1 VSSRREIIALLGG
14 AATAWPLA
22 ARAQQSA
29 MPVIGWLAVI
39 SPNAAVYLPNF
50 KEGLA
55 DLGYVEGRNVAIEYQ
70 WAEGHMERLPTLAR
84 ELVARRVNV
93 IATGSNTPTA
103 LAAKSA
109 TTSIPIAFF
118 ISEDPVQAGLV
129 AALNQP
135 GGNVTGVTAQ
145 SVQLTMKLVE
155 LMHDLLPDSRTI
167 GILINPR
174 NNGHEFANTAQ
185 AAALRFGQRLVVG
198 EASSDADFETAFK
211 TVLQQHAVGLIIT
224 SDPLLATRHEQIAS
238 LAARFAIPTI
248 FGDGNLES
256 GGLVSYGPR
265 LPEMFRLLGNY
276 TGKILRGAKPADL
289 PVSQPTNIPLKINLK
304 AAKAL
309 GLEIPPILLARAD
322 EVIE

>member
-1 VSSRREIIALLGG
+1 
-14 AATAWPLA
+14 
-22 ARAQQSA
+22 
-29 MPVIGWLAVI
+29 
-39 SPNAAVYLPNF
+39 
-50 KEGLA
+50 
-55 DLGYVEGRNVAIEYQ
+55 
-70 WAEGHMERLPTLAR
+70 MERLPTLAR

-135 GGNVTGVTAQ
+135 GGNVTGMTAQ

-167 GILINPR
+167 GILTNPR

-289 PVSQPTNIPLKINLK
+289 PVSQPTNISLKINLK
-304 AAKAL
+304 AAKSL
-309 GLEIPPILLARAD
+309 GLEIAPILLARAD